1 MGSIHDGA
9 HAGASVWLEGWCVIL
24 EDVGVAQPVDVYK
37 VVVTLGVLAGLLY
50 GLVRDKSADVLFMGA
65 VVLLAAL
72 GVIKP
77 EEAFAGFANAGM
89 LVVAALFVVA
99 ASLSETGV
107 MDDLGDRLL
116 GRIETEGKALFL
128 MAVVLIP
135 SALVLNNTPKVAL
148 LVPVLIAWC
157 RKRRISPS
165 RLLMPLSFLSILG
178 GGCSLIGTSTNLV
191 VQGLLVKSG
200 MTPMGFL
207 EIGWVGL
214 PCALVG
220 TAYMLTVGRRL
231 MPNRLDLIEQLE
243 QSRREYLVELLVQPS
258 CRLVGKTIAAAGL
271 RHLPGLFL
279 IEIDRGG
286 ELIGPVGPDESIHA
300 DDRLIFTGVVS
311 TIVDLEKI
319 PGLVPAADAH
329 YDISTTAHGGRQL
342 CETVI
347 SPSSPLIDQRVRDA
361 DFRALYDAAIVAI
374 HRNGVRLGT
383 KIGDVELRA
392 GDTLLLQTGPN
403 FSRAYR
409 NNPDFYLVSE
419 VEDSRPLRH
428 QHAWRAVAIFACL
441 IVAFL
446 SGKIDIA
453 LASLVA
459 AGAMVAA
466 GCLSSAGARKALDL
480 SVLIAIAASFGVGKA
495 LEMSGVARITAG
507 LLVEATQPLGPIAT
521 LAAVYLAVMI
531 LNELISNNAAA
542 ALSFPFCV
550 ESARILHVSP
560 RPFIM
565 AAALAASF
573 AFASPIGYQTHMMV
587 FGPGGYRFTDFMR
600 VGIPLNILMWI
611 TAITLI
617 PWVWPFLAP

>member
-1 MGSIHDGA
+1 M
-9 HAGASVWLEGWCVIL
+9 IL

-77 EEAFAGFANAGM
+77 EEAFAGFANAGV

-191 VQGLLVKSG
+191 VQGLLEKSG

-220 TAYMLTVGRRL
+220 TAYMLTLGRRL
-231 MPNRLDLIEQLE
+231 MPNRLDMIEQLE

-286 ELIGPVGPDESIHA
+286 ELIGPVSPDESIHA

-329 YDISTTAHGGRQL
+329 YDISTRAHGGRQL

-419 VEDSRPLRH
+419 VEDSRPVRH
-428 QHAWRAVAIFACL
+428 QHAWRAVAIFAGL

-466 GCLSSAGARKALDL
+466 GCLSSSGARKALDL

-495 LEMSGVARITAG
+495 LEVSGVARITAG

-550 ESARILHVSP
+550 ESARILHASP